1 MNNEQ
6 QLAIARSSLLLRS
19 MPDPVSEALLKTASP
34 RSFGRG
40 ETIFLQGETAQ
51 VIHVVLDG
59 WVKLYRIAPNGN
71 EAVVSVFTRGAS
83 FGEAVAFQQG
93 DYPVSAEAVTDCT
106 LLRFAASSFVSMMKE
121 RPEICVSVLA
131 ATFQHLHALIEQLE
145 QIKAQTGAQRV
156 AEFLLELA
164 PCPSGSCVV
173 TLPYDKVLIAGRL
186 GMKPE
191 SLSRAFSKLRAT
203 GVRISKNHAAIED
216 IERLRTYAVEDP
228 AAAWNK
234 AL

>member
-191 SLSRAFSKLRAT
+191 SLSRAFAKLKKE
-203 GVRISKNHAAIED
+203 GVVIHQNKARIGDIRHLRDYSED
-216 IERLRTYAVEDP
+216 DP
-228 AAAWNK
+228 ANAWTR
-234 AL
+234 A